1 MLSVLLSAEETPENK
16 KKILQEEYHIAMTVE
31 FEEEVER
38 MCNLSQAVEQR
49 GIEKGIEKGIE
60 RGIEKGTMI
69 TLNSLVQKGILTKEQ
84 AADEA
89 KLTVQEYERIK
100 EELGIVD

>member
-1 MLSVLLSAEETPENK
+1 
-16 KKILQEEYHIAMTVE
+16 MTVE

-49 GIEKGIEKGIE
+49 GIE

-69 TLNSLVQKGILTKEQ
+69 TLNALVNKGILTKEQ

-100 EELGIVD
+100 EELGIID